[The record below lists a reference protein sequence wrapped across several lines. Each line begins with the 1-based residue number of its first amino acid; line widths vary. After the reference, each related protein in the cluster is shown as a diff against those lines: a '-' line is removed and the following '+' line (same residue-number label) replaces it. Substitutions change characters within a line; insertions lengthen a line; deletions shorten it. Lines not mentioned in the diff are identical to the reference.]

1 MVPFSQPPATHAN
14 NRAGYRING
23 AIFIGARLT
32 GDGHDSARTRSRYS
46 GVAWSQTTL
55 LPNLVAGTDTQR
67 PWSAR
72 LLQWAVEAR
81 SHRVICLV
89 LGTWMLNGFDLVFTI
104 LSHEQG
110 LLHEANPLARQLLSY
125 GTPSI
130 ILFKVG
136 LVLIGSYPLLRY
148 RTARVTEMAAFLIL
162 AAYVVLAIRWS
173 ICYELYAAT
182 PPDGINLADIKALNA
197 PPTH

>member
-1 MVPFSQPPATHAN
+1 M
-14 NRAGYRING
+14 
-23 AIFIGARLT
+23 
-32 GDGHDSARTRSRYS
+32 
-46 GVAWSQTTL
+46 AWSPTTL
-55 LPNLVAGTDTQR
+55 LPNLAGGTDTRR

-89 LGTWMLNGFDLVFTI
+89 LGAWLLNGFDLVFTI
-104 LSHEQG
+104 LSYEQG
-110 LLHEANPLARQLLSY
+110 LLHETNPLARQLLSY

-136 LVLIGSYPLLRY
+136 LVLIGSYPLLRF
-148 RTARVTEMAAFLIL
+148 RTARVAEMAAFLVL

-173 ICYELYAAT
+173 LCYELYAAT
-182 PPDGINLADIKALNA
+182 PPDGINLADLKALNA
-197 PPTH
+197 PSTH